1 MNKLHTSELLSSHQ
15 SSIKASQPCVI
26 IDSKTIK
33 DRRLET
39 LVNIYQQNIN
49 PMWNWNRQGNVK
61 SIDIC
66 VAWSKMLGHLFSNIF
81 LPAMNYIFFTKFLL
95 LEESTCQNEQLCTIQ

>member
-1 MNKLHTSELLSSHQ
+1 MDMSKNQWRSTGGQNVSSFLQKKNNQATSELVSSHQ
-15 SSIKASQPCVI
+15 CSIKASQPCVI

-81 LPAMNYIFFTKFLL
+81 FAGYEL
-95 LEESTCQNEQLCTIQ
+95 